1 MQQPGWGSLPE
12 PVSGGPGR
20 PPARPSRRQSAS
32 TVALAFV
39 FSILAAVLASLGVA
53 YAVLPGAAPAPS
65 PTTIT
70 AVAPSPT
77 GGATAAPASPGASDV
92 PGSSASRN
100 AGTSQ
105 VVDVA
110 ARVSP
115 AVVTITNSISG
126 SGLSPFSI
134 PATGVGSGFI
144 IRADGWIVTN
154 NHVVAGNSGLTVELY
169 DGRQLPGKVMATD
182 PTLDLAIIKIDAAGL
197 PVVGV
202 GKSATLQVGQLLIA
216 IGSPLG
222 TFTDSVTSGILSATG
237 RSITVTDDLT
247 RRPVRLT
254 NLLQTDTAINPGN
267 SGGPLLDGAGKVI
280 GINVALD
287 QSAEGIGFAIPIDDA
302 QKIIDQAVG
311 KS

>member
-12 PVSGGPGR
+12 PVSEDPAR
-20 PPARPSRRQSAS
+20 PPRGPSRRQSAS
-32 TVALAFV
+32 TVVLAFV

-53 YAVLPGAAPAPS
+53 YAVLPGTAPAPS
-65 PTTIT
+65 TTTIT
-70 AVAPSPT
+70 ALAPSPT
-77 GGATAAPASPGASDV
+77 GGASAAPVSSAASAV
-92 PGSSASRN
+92 PGSSASAN

-126 SGLSPFSI
+126 NGVNPFAI

-144 IRADGWIVTN
+144 IRSDGWIVTN
-154 NHVVAGNSGLTVELY
+154 NHVVAGNSSLTVELH
-169 DGRQLPGKVMATD
+169 DGRQLPGQVMATD
-182 PTLDLAIIKIDAAGL
+182 PSLDLAVIKVDATGL

-202 GKSATLQVGQLLIA
+202 GRSATLQVGQLLIA

-237 RSITVTDDLT
+237 RSITVADELT

-267 SGGPLLDGAGKVI
+267 SGGPLLDGAGEVI